1 MKKLVLNKETVR
13 SLNGPE
19 MQQVVGGMINMNF
32 DCPVSGTGDS
42 TTVQT
47 MSASCH
53 GCVSLNP
60 RSLIVNPVRMIGR

>member
-19 MQQVVGGMINMNF
+19 MQQVVGGKINLNMN
-32 DCPVSGTGDS
+32 CPVSGTGDS
-42 TTVQT
+42 TTLQT

-53 GCVSLNP
+53 GCVMLDRKALIANP
-60 RSLIVNPVRMIGR
+60 AQLISR